1 MWTTVLILALALN
14 LEPNRI
20 GMIGLLLVRPHP
32 IRQLLV
38 FLCTCFLASSTAGLI
53 VLYFANRGA
62 VLQGGSSGAIVQ
74 IGVGTVALI
83 VAAVLATNIRLPGSD
98 SRRGSQTDVTD
109 GTDADLSPG
118 APTLLEK
125 FTNRAARLAQG
136 SSLWFAAILAI
147 GISLPSVDYIAL
159 LLLIATSGKPP
170 EVQVGALFTFLTVAN
185 SILLIPI
192 ITYIFAKERT
202 IRTLENIRSWVLAR
216 SRRDYAMLIALVG
229 VLMISVGLSHL

>member
-38 FLCTCFLASSTAGLI
+38 FLCICFVASSTAGLI
-53 VLYFANRGA
+53 VLYFANRGSL
-62 VLQGGSSGAIVQ
+62 LQGGSTGAMVQ

-83 VAAVLATNIRLPGSD
+83 VAAVLASNIPLPGGKDGRGTQSD
-98 SRRGSQTDVTD
+98 GSDTAAT
-109 GTDADLSPG
+109 PG
-118 APTLLEK
+118 GPTLLEK
-125 FTNRAARLAQG
+125 FTNRAARLAHG
-136 SSLWFAAILAI
+136 SSLWFAALLAI

-170 EVQVGALFTFLTVAN
+170 EVQVAALFTFLTVAN

-192 ITYIFAKERT
+192 ITYLFAKERT

-216 SRRDYAMLIALVG
+216 SRRDYAILIALVG
-229 VLMISVGLSHL
+229 VLMVSVGLTHL

>member
-1 MWTTVLILALALN
+1 VWTTVLILALALN

-32 IRQLLV
+32 IRQLFV
-38 FLCTCFLASSTAGLI
+38 FLCTCFVISAAAGLT
-53 VLYFANRGA
+53 VLYFANRGS
-62 VLQGGSSGAIVQ
+62 VLQGGSTGAMVQ

-83 VAAVLATNIRLPGSD
+83 VAAVLASNIPLPGSKGN
-98 SRRGSQTDVTD
+98 RGPQPD
-109 GTDADLSPG
+109 GTDAGSAPP

-125 FTNRAARLAQG
+125 FTNRAARLAHG
-136 SSLWFAAILAI
+136 SSLWFAAFLAI

-192 ITYIFAKERT
+192 ITYVFAKERT

-216 SRRDYAMLIALVG
+216 SRRDYAILIAVVG
-229 VLMISVGLSHL
+229 VLMVGVGLSHL

>member
-32 IRQLLV
+32 IRQLVV

-53 VLYFANRGA
+53 VLYLVHRGS
-62 VLQGGSSGAIVQ
+62 VLQSGSSGAIVQ
-74 IGVGTVALI
+74 IAVGTLALI
-83 VAAVLATNIRLPGSD
+83 VAAILASNISLPGG
-98 SRRGSQTDVTD
+98 RGS
-109 GTDADLSPG
+109 G
-118 APTLLEK
+118 APEEGVPSRPTLLET
-125 FTNRAARLAQG
+125 FTNRAARLAHG
-136 SSLWFAAILAI
+136 SSLWFAALLAI

-170 EVQVGALFTFLTVAN
+170 GVQVGALFTFLTVAN

-192 ITYIFAKERT
+192 ITYVFAKERT
-202 IRTLENIRSWVLAR
+202 IRTLANIRTWVLAR
-216 SRRDYAMLIALVG
+216 SRRDYAILIAVVG
-229 VLMISVGLSHL
+229 VLMLSVGLSHV